1 MIKRVFGIAVLATIV
16 AISSGC
22 GESEEEKRFHQE
34 LIDKALNDDTK
45 REGDR
50 FLAENAK
57 RKGVVITESGLQYE
71 ILQVATGKRP
81 RIQDDVRVNYSSW
94 KVDGEPFESS
104 ADQEVKPIFPIRG
117 VIKGWREV
125 LPKMSPGSKWKI
137 YLPSELAYGAR
148 SPAESVPANSALIF
162 EIELLEILPH
172 KKADEK

>member
-1 MIKRVFGIAVLATIV
+1 MIKRVVGVAVLATIV

-57 RKGVVITESGLQYE
+57 REGIVVTESGLQYE
-71 ILQVATGKRP
+71 ILQAAVGESP

-104 ADQEVKPIFPIRG
+104 ASQEEKPIFPIRG

-125 LPKMSPGSKWKI
+125 LPKMSPGSKWKV

-172 KKADEK
+172 EKADQK

>member
-34 LIDKALNDDTK
+34 LIEKALNDDNK
-45 REGDR
+45 KEGER

-57 RKGVVITESGLQYE
+57 REGVVITGSGLQYE
-71 ILQVATGKRP
+71 ILQAAVGTSP

-94 KVDGEPFESS
+94 KVDGDPFESS
-104 ADQEVKPIFPIRG
+104 VAQEEKPIFPLRS

-125 LPKMSPGSKWKI
+125 LVKMAPGSKWRL

-148 SPAESVPANSALIF
+148 SPAESIPANSALIF

-172 KKADEK
+172 EKADK